1 MTGFAAT
8 RRHIGRIRDTVLLL
22 ASVIVLLSMT
32 VSLATAPAAT
42 AVSRRLLPAGRTP
55 SSISK
60 MVCSREAQKDMAG
73 TLGVNAVVSKPTWVN
88 HAYACQFRYPNGLFA
103 LTVKE
108 LSSWSQTYAHYDSL
122 ARQLGRVKTIRNLG
136 QGSYQTRNGTVIVRK
151 DWKILTVDISGLPA
165 QFGDPPTSR
174 SDVAVTVADVILACW
189 AGD

>member
-1 MTGFAAT
+1 M
-8 RRHIGRIRDTVLLL
+8 GRIHGAALLL
-22 ASVIVLLSMT
+22 ASAIVLLTTSVGFDT
-32 VSLATAPAAT
+32 TSAA
-42 AVSRRLLPAGRTP
+42 AAGPKRPLPAGRTP
-55 SSISK
+55 SAISR
-60 MVCSREAQKDMAG
+60 MVCAREAQKDMAEA
-73 TLGVNAVVSKPTWVN
+73 LGVKAVVSKPTWVN
-88 HAYACQFRYPNGLFA
+88 HAYGCQFRYPNGSFA

-108 LSSWSQTYAHYDSL
+108 LSSWSQTYAHYGAL

-151 DWKILTVDISGLPA
+151 DWKVLSVDVSGLPA